1 MTLIIAQINNE
12 QQKTGDDHLVA
23 VTGDGHQIV
32 PLYRFQTQF
41 SWFQIIMFL
50 SIYEEKQKCQ
60 SHIW

>member
-50 SIYEEKQKCQ
+50 SIYEEK
-60 SHIW
+60 HI